1 MNATMELQL
10 PSGAKI
16 IARKPSAELLA
27 LWGLSLQLPAGEP
40 ESWTESDLDRLA
52 HILCDL
58 LTYVFVEPRIALD
71 RNVQGAIHPT
81 NVPKEDWVYLVK
93 WAVRKEAVP
102 PTRPAR
108 GRCAHRHGRKR
119 AR

>member
-1 MNATMELQL
+1 MNSPVKLQL

-16 IARKPSAELLA
+16 LARKPSAELLA
-27 LWGLSLQLPAGEP
+27 FWGLDLQLQEGEP
-40 ESWTESDLDRLA
+40 ESWPDSGLHHLA
-52 HILCDL
+52 KILCDL
-58 LTYVFVEPRIALD
+58 LTYVYVEPRVALD
-71 RNVQGAIHPT
+71 RNVQGAIHPLDI
-81 NVPKEDWVYLVK
+81 PKQDWTYIVR

-102 PTRPAR
+102 PTRRTR